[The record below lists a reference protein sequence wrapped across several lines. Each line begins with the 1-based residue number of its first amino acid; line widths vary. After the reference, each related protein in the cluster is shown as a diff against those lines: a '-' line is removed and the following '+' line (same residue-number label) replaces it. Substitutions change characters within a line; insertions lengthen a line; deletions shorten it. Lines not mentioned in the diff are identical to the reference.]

1 MKNNKTSPMPAENKK
16 RITLASE
23 ASAEMEEYKG
33 IMIASVGDEYGNYSA
48 SGKKK
53 GDVKATDMDVY
64 LGEYIAYQA
73 KDGKWGYVD
82 ADGKVQ
88 IKAKYDEAKSF
99 STGLGAVCKD
109 GKWGYINEDNTL
121 VIDYQF
127 TDVSY
132 FSDEGSTLVSNS
144 EGNYHV
150 LKLRFN

>member
-1 MKNNKTSPMPAENKK
+1 MKNKLLSFALSLLLLMGSFF
-16 RITLASE
+16 IY
-23 ASAEMEEYKG
+23 ASAD
-33 IMIASVGDEYGNYSA
+33 IRLGD
-48 SGKKK
+48 
-53 GDVKATDMDVY
+53 
-64 LGEYIAYQA
+64 
-73 KDGKWGYVD
+73 VD

-99 STGLGAVCKD
+99 SNGLGAVCKD

-127 TDVSY
+127 DDASY
-132 FSDEGSTLVSNS
+132 FSDEGSTLVSSN